1 MRKKRVA
8 IAGLGLVLA
17 VIALLMIWSSLRPK
31 PPEPTRQEVS
41 SQPSPDRQTP
51 DVGIQPQSQ
60 NETAQREGKGTATPK
75 DKAKGR
81 ARGADGGTS
90 SFSSASWVM
99 EQQRIGPT
107 GLVMESSMSKV
118 WIKGEKKRVETFR
131 TIGSWSGTSLQP
143 MIVVLA
149 DKDFEYAYYPSQ
161 QRMLRVPRTLGMEAL
176 SNKMVK
182 KKSEARVGSEVVD
195 GKVCATYRVVNI
207 VNVAG
212 LAKVPMEV
220 KECRWRGLVLKE
232 VSRTLGSSTAD
243 TLVTQLK
250 DVQLDLFIPDEK
262 FVLPAGVKIQDVQIP
277 PEAALRE
284 SLR

>member
-60 NETAQREGKGTATPK
+60 NETSRREGKGTATPK

-99 EQQRIGPT
+99 EQQRIGPE
-107 GLVMESSMSKV
+107 GLMKESSISKV
-118 WIKGEKKRVETFR
+118 WIKGDKKKVETFR
-131 TIGSWSGTSLQP
+131 TLGAWSGTALQP
-143 MIVVLA
+143 AIIVFSDRDYV
-149 DKDFEYAYYPSQ
+149 YAYYPDQ
-161 QRMLRVPRTLGMEAL
+161 KRIFRLPRAFSLEVLAEKWT
-176 SNKMVK
+176 K
-182 KKSEARVGSEVVD
+182 KRSETKIRTEVVD
-195 GKVCATYRVVNI
+195 GKTCDVYRVVND
-207 VNVAG
+207 VNVGG
-212 LAKVPMEV
+212 LGTVAMEV
-220 KECRWRGLVLKE
+220 KESRWQGLVLKE
-232 VSRTLGSSTAD
+232 ITRPIGSRTAD
-243 TLVTQLK
+243 ILTTQLK
-250 DVQLDLFIPDEK
+250 DVQLDVAIPDEK
-262 FVLPAGVKIQDVQIP
+262 FILPTDVRIEDAKLP
-277 PEAALRE
+277 PEEVLRKTF
-284 SLR
+284 R

>member
-1 MRKKRVA
+1 
-8 IAGLGLVLA
+8 
-17 VIALLMIWSSLRPK
+17 
-31 PPEPTRQEVS
+31 
-41 SQPSPDRQTP
+41 
-51 DVGIQPQSQ
+51 
-60 NETAQREGKGTATPK
+60 
-75 DKAKGR
+75 
-81 ARGADGGTS
+81 
-90 SFSSASWVM
+90 M

-262 FVLPAGVKIQDVQIP
+262 FVLPADVKIQDVQIP